1 MIPFRVRWIYTTHLA
16 AVVGRM
22 VPVLDFMVFGYDA
35 TLIMY
40 RTMKRYNEIVKP
52 EDRLGE

>member
-1 MIPFRVRWIYTTHLA
+1 
-16 AVVGRM
+16 
-22 VPVLDFMVFGYDA
+22 MVFGYDA